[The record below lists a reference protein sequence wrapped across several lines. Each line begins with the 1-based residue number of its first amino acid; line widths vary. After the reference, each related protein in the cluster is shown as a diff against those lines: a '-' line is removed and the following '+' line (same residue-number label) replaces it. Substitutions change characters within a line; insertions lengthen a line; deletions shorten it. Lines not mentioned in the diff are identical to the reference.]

1 MWAAQKASDS
11 FNKYN
16 RKFNKQLPCCSGQ
29 SQDCSYSDISFLDT
43 TIDIKKW
50 HPASQHIHKNLQT
63 IKLPLIKRMQ

>member
-50 HPASQHIHKNLQT
+50 HPAS
-63 IKLPLIKRMQ
+63 